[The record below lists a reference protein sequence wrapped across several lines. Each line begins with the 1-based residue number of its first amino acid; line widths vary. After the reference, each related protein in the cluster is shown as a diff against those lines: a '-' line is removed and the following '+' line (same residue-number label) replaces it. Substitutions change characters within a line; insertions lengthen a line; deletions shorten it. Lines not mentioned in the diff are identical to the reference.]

1 MGLAEEKKALRTRLR
16 RKRREIPEDVR
27 KPLDD
32 AIFRNVTQSWWFCD
46 ADTILL
52 YVSCGG
58 EADTVR
64 IIAEALRLGKKVA
77 VPKCGEH
84 GAMEFYLIT
93 GMDSLAAGAY
103 GILEPTGT
111 QKPDITPK
119 TVCIVPA
126 VAFTARGE
134 RLGQGGGYYDRFLE
148 LHPQMQTI
156 GICYSCMLLPELP
169 CEAHDRRVDAVIT
182 ENNVEVCHG
191 IQ

>member
-32 AIFRNVTQSWWFCD
+32 AIFRSVTQSRWFCD
-46 ADTILL
+46 ADTLLL

-64 IIAEALRLGKKVA
+64 IIEEALRLGKKVA

-84 GAMEFYLIT
+84 GAMEFFLIT

-126 VAFTARGE
+126 VAFTAKGE

-182 ENNVEVCHG
+182 ESNVEVCHG